1 MNSNLATAIFV
12 ISIMIGIVIGKYI
25 PSNQNPKVYLFNESG
40 FFTMASLGLLSD
52 SGGKGQFGQSLSGE
66 EKAQISE
73 LMSRLKQTLSKD
85 FKEGVPI
92 LIEKKNKQLE
102 IYSDVETVD
111 ITNEVT
117 KKVLGEKRWEQIGKT
132 FLQ

>member
-25 PSNQNPKVYLFNESG
+25 PNNQKPKIYLFNESG
-40 FFTMASLGLLSD
+40 FFTMSSLGLLSD
-52 SGGKGQFGQSLSGE
+52 SGDKGQFDKNLSGE

-73 LMSRLKQTLSKD
+73 LMSMLKQTLSKD

>member
-1 MNSNLATAIFV
+1 MKSNLATAIFV

-25 PSNQNPKVYLFNESG
+25 PHNHNPKIYLFNESR

-52 SGGKGQFGQSLSGE
+52 SKDKDQFDKNISKD

-73 LMSRLKQTLSKD
+73 LMSRLKQTLSSDYKI
-85 FKEGVPI
+85 GIPI

-102 IYSDVETVD
+102 IYSNVEIVDV
-111 ITNEVT
+111 TNDVT